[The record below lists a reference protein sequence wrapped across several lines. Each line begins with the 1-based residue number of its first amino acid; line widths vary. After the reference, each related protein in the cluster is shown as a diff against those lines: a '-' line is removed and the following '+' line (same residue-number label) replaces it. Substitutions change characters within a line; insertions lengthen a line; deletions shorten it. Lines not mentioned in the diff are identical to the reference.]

1 MEPQAP
7 PFLVPQGEPVNLASI
22 IDPHQADSIALVS
35 AGETTTFGALRQ
47 QCAAVR
53 AGLISAGVQPGDRV
67 ALLLSSTWY
76 FPVAHLAGLGAGA
89 VVVPLNPQSPAVEL
103 QRQLDAVNAR
113 TVIVGPS
120 AARAFDGV
128 DRSQAGIAQVYTPEG
143 VTLEGGSLPF
153 EDLLV
158 TPPIDMVE
166 RADSDVAVLMFTSGT
181 AGSPRAAM
189 LTHGNLR
196 SNLEQMQGRPNGSN
210 TVESEVDQR
219 IEFGAALG
227 ASDTSLC
234 VLPLH
239 HIYGLNATLHLALF
253 AGARTLLVQRFD
265 PVSCIESIKRHG
277 VTVVAGVPPM
287 YDSWE
292 SLPVDVAPADSFAT
306 VRMMVS
312 GASRLDPGLAHR
324 FAERF
329 GKLIGEGY
337 GLTEA
342 SPTVTSAL
350 FPTPQ
355 SGTIGLPLP
364 GVGVRVVDSSGDDVV
379 VGDPGEIWV
388 NGPNVFAGYWNDPQA
403 TAAALDTNGW
413 LHTGDVAVVDFRGNL
428 TLVDRVKDLIIV
440 SGFNVYPAEVED
452 ALAAHPGIL
461 EAAVVGLA
469 HPHTGETVIAF
480 VVPKPDRM
488 LDEDEVI
495 EFCSTQ
501 LARYKCP
508 TKVTVVGDLPR
519 QASGKLIRR
528 NLI

>member
-1 MEPQAP
+1 M
-7 PFLVPQGEPVNLASI
+7 NLASI
-22 IDPHQADSIALVS
+22 IDPHPADSVALVS
-35 AGETTTFGALRQ
+35 AGESTTFGALRQ

-53 AGLISAGVQPGDRV
+53 AGLIATGVQPGDRV

-76 FPVAHLAGLGAGA
+76 FPVAHLGALGAGA
-89 VVVPLNPQSPAVEL
+89 IVVPLNPQSPAVEL
-103 QRQLDAVNAR
+103 QRQLNAVQPR
-113 TVIVGPS
+113 IVVVGPS
-120 AARAFDGV
+120 AARAFDGI
-128 DRSQAGIAQVYTPEG
+128 DRGLAGIQHVYSQEG
-143 VTLEGGSLPF
+143 VTLEAGSLPF

-158 TPPIDMVE
+158 TTPVDMVE

-181 AGSPRAAM
+181 AGAPRAAM

-196 SNLEQMQGRPNGSN
+196 SNLEQMQGRPTSGGSAD
-210 TVESEVDQR
+210 SDGGAR
-219 IEFGAALG
+219 IEFGASIG
-227 ASDTSLC
+227 ASDTLLC

-265 PVSCIESIKRHG
+265 PVSCLESIKRHA

-287 YDSWE
+287 FDAWE
-292 SLPVDVAPADSFAT
+292 SLASDVAPADSFAT

-312 GASRLDPGLAHR
+312 GASRLDPALGR
-324 FAERF
+324 QFAKRF
-329 GKLIGEGY
+329 GNVIGEGY

-342 SPTVTSAL
+342 SPTVTGAL

-355 SGTIGLPLP
+355 AGTIGLPLP
-364 GVGVRVVDSSGDDVV
+364 GVSVRVVDTSGDDVV

-388 NGPNVFAGYWNDPQA
+388 SGPNVFGGYWNDPQA
-403 TAAALDTNGW
+403 TAAAVDANGW
-413 LHTGDVAVVDFRGNL
+413 LHTGDIAVVDAHGNL
-428 TLVDRVKDLIIV
+428 TLVDRAKDLIIV
-440 SGFNVYPAEVED
+440 SGFNVYPAEVEE

-461 EAAVVGLA
+461 EAAVVGVA
-469 HPHTGETVIAF
+469 HPHTGETVTAF

-508 TKVTVVGDLPR
+508 TKVTVVGSLPR
-519 QASGKLIRR
+519 QPSGKLLKR